1 MNVVFRV
8 DASVQMGTGHVMRCL
23 TLGEELRRQGHD
35 CRFVCRDHRGH
46 LGELIVGKGFPVNLL
61 LTPVEDSLHYSGGYV
76 TAHSEWLGVPWQLD
90 AAQTLSLLEFLS
102 VDWLVVDHYALDAQ
116 WEGLVSEAVG
126 EIMVIDDLAD
136 RNHQAGMLLDQI
148 VLNGEMEDLYRER
161 LNSGCTLLLGPQYAL
176 LGQEYRF
183 LANALPE
190 RNGQLSRALVFVGGS
205 DPHHLTERYLKALSA
220 PEFQRVLVDVVMG
233 KNHPAPEAV
242 TELVSRRDG
251 TRLYSGLSTLA
262 ALMVRADLMLGAG
275 GATNWERMC
284 LGLTSVVVSV
294 ARNQD
299 DINRELAGQGF
310 IHFLG
315 KAETAAI
322 GDIQTALLSVLSD
335 AGKNAVQSKAM
346 RKVVDGCGTE
356 RVAQIMQEARKHA
369 IT

>member
-1 MNVVFRV
+1 MNIVFRA
-8 DASVQMGTGHVMRCL
+8 DASVQIGTGHVMRCL
-23 TLGEELRRQGHD
+23 TLAEELRRQGHD
-35 CRFVCRDHRGH
+35 CRFICRDHRGH
-46 LGELIVGKGFPVNLL
+46 LGELIAGKGFPVNLL
-61 LTPVEDSLHYSGGYV
+61 LTPVEDSLDYSRGYG

-90 AAQTLSLLEFLS
+90 VAQTLSLLESLP

-116 WEGLVSEAVG
+116 WEGQVSEAVG
-126 EIMVIDDLAD
+126 GIMVIDDLAD
-136 RNHQAGMLLDQI
+136 RDHQADMLLDQNA
-148 VLNGEMEDLYRER
+148 LNGEMEERYRER
-161 LNSGCTLLLGPQYAL
+161 LNSECTLLLGPHYAL
-176 LGQEYRF
+176 LGQEYSF

-190 RNGQLSRALVFVGGS
+190 RNGQVSRALVFVGGS